1 MGYDRKYA
9 SFPIILSINTEEERA
24 ENEEK
29 GTKRK
34 KEEKEKKTGEKKKKK
49 QRNREKEEM
58 RKKKEKK
65 RRRRCRD
72 WCLYMEKEEALQRPP
87 PSFLATAYAT
97 ASHHK
102 RH

>member
-34 KEEKEKKTGEKKKKK
+34 KEEKEKKQGRK
-49 QRNREKEEM
+49 
-58 RKKKEKK
+58 RKKNKGIERKK
-65 RRRRCRD
+65 R
-72 WCLYMEKEEALQRPP
+72 
-87 PSFLATAYAT
+87 
-97 ASHHK
+97 
-102 RH
+102 